1 MRRRRRRPLVRL
13 LGLLLLAVAGALITL
28 QAWYFVRV
36 LHLAEHNPQTTAFM
50 EMRRSARP
58 SDQTLAHRWVD
69 YQRISPWLARA
80 VIAAEDA
87 RFMDHGGFD
96 WAALHKALRENLA
109 ADGVVRGGSTISQQL
124 AKNLFLSPRR
134 SYLRKLQEA
143 AIAVMIELTL
153 SKRRILELYLN
164 IVEWGDGV
172 FGAAAAA
179 RHHYGTSAAALT
191 RWQAAYLAA
200 RIPSPRFYD
209 RRGITPYLHERAV
222 DIHRWSAQVRVPA
235 R

>member
-1 MRRRRRRPLVRL
+1 MRRRRRRLLVRL
-13 LGLLLLAVAGALITL
+13 AGLLTLAVVGALITS
-28 QAWYFVRV
+28 QAWYFLRV
-36 LHLAEHNPQTTAFM
+36 LHLAEHNPDTTAFM
-50 EMRRSARP
+50 EMRRAARSP
-58 SDQTLAHRWVD
+58 DRPLAYQWVD
-69 YQRISPWLARA
+69 YERISPWLARA
-80 VIAAEDA
+80 VVAAEDA
-87 RFMDHGGFD
+87 RFMEHGGFD
-96 WAALHKALRENLA
+96 WTALRKALQDNLA

-143 AIAVMIELTL
+143 AIAAMIETTL

-164 IVEWGDGV
+164 VAEWGDGL
-172 FGAAAAA
+172 FGAAAAT
-179 RHHYGTSAAALT
+179 RHYYGTSAASLT

-209 RRGITPYLHERAV
+209 RRGITPYLRERAA
-222 DIHRWSAQVRVPA
+222 DIHRWSDQVRIPD